1 MTSWGEIFALMV
13 GLLAGS
19 GAYML
24 IVPHASGRAQEAHQ
38 LQAQTVLRR
47 TFASSQA
54 RLKQTTISAATGLLA
69 GSLATI
75 ITGVIGLGIAA
86 ACIAFLAG
94 AWIRS
99 RRHEQH
105 LRKIES
111 FYPDFIEA
119 LISQVRSG
127 TGLLAAVAAASVTA
141 PPALADP
148 ARHMWFS
155 VQLSGDVS
163 ACLDE
168 LKTQWSSPTGDL
180 LVETIRVAHAAGG
193 NRVVDVL
200 RELADHVRRE
210 RNLRR
215 EVEAKQSWVR
225 VAARVGVAAPWVV
238 LVLLSFR
245 AETAAAYN
253 SPMGVTLVLCGL
265 ALSLVS
271 YRLMI
276 SLGRTPSARRVFS
289 S

>member
-1 MTSWGEIFALMV
+1 MTSWGEILALLL

-24 IVPHASGRAQEAHQ
+24 IVPHASGLAQEAHQ
-38 LQAQTVLRR
+38 LQAQPVLRR
-47 TFASSQA
+47 TFASRQA
-54 RLKQTTISAATGLLA
+54 TLKQTTISAATGLLA

-75 ITGVIGLGIAA
+75 ISGVIGLGIAA

-94 AWIRS
+94 AWIRA

-127 TGLLAAVAAASVTA
+127 TSLLAAVAAASDTA